1 MLTLNP
7 GPTPGSPPMSER
19 PVRSGGT
26 LSPSGSAAAV
36 LPARAPR
43 RASLVRVAVGGL
55 ACAALVALGGFV
67 LERLRL
73 GATDAET
80 SRRVEQEVQQEF
92 AAASTSLT
100 GLTRTLAASCGA
112 MLGSPPDERATRALF
127 ETLDA
132 ALASRNDSAFA
143 VTLYGPSSAPVAW
156 SGRPS
161 EPEIPPDRIAGP
173 AAEFAAPGPLGLR
186 LVALEPVHDRSSG
199 TTRRVGAVAAEW
211 LLSARRGGTPVSRG
225 TFTFEASL
233 APVSLRTLFREA
245 GVRSSAHAFIVTG
258 PSGEPL
264 IEAEVAPE
272 DVAAARQHWRRG
284 VLDAVLV
291 VLAIATLLLIGPL
304 LDEKAGA
311 RSARQ
316 YRRAVVALLGVT
328 VVARGLLC
336 FLTPPGE
343 IGLLSIGPVGLG
355 RSLLDRFFGSPRDF
369 LLTALVALALVGLA
383 AEAVERWRIA
393 IHQWRRSLRPLRSSI
408 LLFGPVQ
415 LAVGTLAVSTILA
428 YQVVL
433 HATAGDV
440 DPDILGISL
449 QRWDLAR
456 LATSLALLLWHAALF
471 WAVVLVLRLG
481 MGRWRFR
488 RDDPL
493 ALATLLAL
501 WTAPLMA
508 AFTLGSVWHWPIP
521 WGPTFL
527 VAAAAFALACLVPR
541 GVARYRRAS
550 QASRLL
556 LASAAL
562 IGPAL
567 VMYPSLVDVAEQ
579 SRQRLVE
586 TQFAPQ
592 VMSQRD
598 ELLRRLLR
606 ALDQIDRHAV
616 PPPLDLVAA
625 AAAPPSGG
633 APPTAAAYSIWS
645 QTDLLT
651 YRLASAIE
659 LYGPDGTMVSR
670 FALNLPEYTRNP
682 QKWQEESCS
691 WQLFEEINP
700 FGSEER
706 RLYHAG
712 RNLCRTVDGR
722 QEVLGTIVIHVMLD
736 YNALPFISSQSPYF
750 ELFRTAERTRQESP
764 GARDIEFVVYG
775 WSRMAIYM
783 SGPTAWPLDEAVFS
797 RIYGTRA
804 PFWAVIGRAGQPYR
818 VYFQNDRAGIY
829 ALGYPAIGPIDHLIN
844 MAEMA
849 AFGGGAYIVIL
860 IAAALLTVLGV
871 RRPASG
877 RALLREVRASF
888 YRKLFLAF
896 VAASVVPVLTLALV
910 ARAYIVARLRSDV
923 ESAAVKTTNVARRVI
938 DEYSAQQLGGPTAAP
953 TFDDDIMVWISRVI
967 DQDVNIF
974 NGPRLEATS
983 KRDLFASGL
992 LPTRTPANVYRA
1004 VALERRPNFI
1014 GPEQAGEFRYLL
1026 AAAPVRAGERETILT
1041 VPLTTRQQEIERE
1054 IADVDRRIVLATLA
1068 FILIGAAIGYTMA
1081 ERIAD
1086 PVNRLTRATGRIARG
1101 DLDARIALTSS
1112 DELGRLVEAFNSMA
1126 SDLLRQRTELERT
1139 HRLEAWAEM
1148 ARQVAHEIKNPLT
1161 PIQLSAEHLRRV
1173 HADRG
1178 QPLSP
1183 VLDECVESILSQVRL
1198 LRQISAEFSS
1208 FASSPTPRPAPTSL
1222 SELVEEVIGPYRTG
1236 VGDRIRFST
1245 EVPSSLPPLVV
1256 DRVLIGRA
1264 LANIVDNA
1272 LHAMPGQGSL
1282 RVRAI
1287 VDEADP
1293 GWLRVEVADTGVGM
1307 DQESLRRLFE
1317 PYFSTKAIGTG
1328 LGLTIA
1334 RRNAELNGG
1343 TIAVE
1348 SEKGKGTTVT
1358 IRLPLPGSGGN

>member
-7 GPTPGSPPMSER
+7 GQMPGSPPMSER
-19 PVRSGGT
+19 SVRSGGRP
-26 LSPSGSAAAV
+26 SPSGPAAAAV
-36 LPARAPR
+36 QAHAFR
-43 RASLVRVAVGGL
+43 RASLIRVAAGGL

-73 GATDAET
+73 GAADAET
-80 SRRVEQEVQQEF
+80 SRRVGQEVQQEF
-92 AAASTSLT
+92 AAASASLT
-100 GLTRTLAASCGA
+100 RLARTLAASCGA
-112 MLGSPPDERATRALF
+112 TLASPLDERATRGLF

-143 VTLYGPSSAPVAW
+143 VTLYGPTGVPVAW

-173 AAEFAAPGPLGLR
+173 PAEFAAPGPLGLR
-186 LVALEPVHDRSSG
+186 LVAVEPVHDRSSG
-199 TTRRVGAVAAEW
+199 TARRVGAVAAEW

-225 TFTFEASL
+225 TFTFEGAL
-233 APVSLRTLFREA
+233 VPVSLRTLFGEA
-245 GVRSSAHAFIVTG
+245 GVRNSAHAFVITA

-272 DVAAARQHWRRG
+272 DIAAARQRWRRR

-291 VLAIATLLLIGPL
+291 VLAAATLLLIGPL
-304 LDEKAGA
+304 LDAKSSS

-316 YRRAVVALLGVT
+316 YRRAVFALLGVT

-336 FLTPPGE
+336 FLAPPGQP
-343 IGLLSIGPVGLG
+343 GLLSIGSGGLG
-355 RSLLDRFFGSPRDF
+355 RALLGHLFGSPRDF
-369 LLTALVALALVGLA
+369 LLTALVALAFVGLA
-383 AEAVERWRIA
+383 ADAVERWRIA
-393 IHQWRRSLRPLRSSI
+393 IHQGRRSLRPLRSSI
-408 LLFGPVQ
+408 LLLGPAQ
-415 LAVGTLAVSTILA
+415 LAVGTLAVSLILV
-428 YQVVL
+428 YQVAL
-433 HATAGDV
+433 HVMAGGV

-456 LATSLALLLWHAALF
+456 VATSLALLLWHAALF
-471 WAVVLVLRLG
+471 WAVVLLLRLG

-493 ALATLLAL
+493 ALSMLLGL
-501 WTAPLMA
+501 WTAPVLA
-508 AFTLGSVWHWPIP
+508 AFAVGSVWHWPVS

-527 VAAAAFALACLVPR
+527 VIAAAFALACLVPR

-556 LASAAL
+556 LASTAL

-567 VMYPSLVDVAEQ
+567 VMYPSLVEVADQ
-579 SRQRLVE
+579 SKQRLVE

-592 VMSQRD
+592 VMTQRD
-598 ELLRRLLR
+598 ELLKRLMR
-606 ALDQIDRHAV
+606 AEDQIDNHTV
-616 PPPLDLVAA
+616 PSPLDLVAA

-633 APPTAAAYSIWS
+633 PPPTAAAYAIWS

-651 YRLASAIE
+651 YRLASAVE

-682 QKWQEESCS
+682 QKWQEEGCG
-691 WQLFEEINP
+691 WKLFEEINP

-722 QEVLGTIVIHVMLD
+722 QETVGTIVVHVMLD

-750 ELFRTAERTRQESP
+750 ELFRTTERTRQESP
-764 GARDIEFVVYG
+764 RARDIEFVVYG
-775 WSRMAIYM
+775 WSRIAIYM
-783 SGPTAWPLDEAVFS
+783 SGQTAWPLDEAVFS
-797 RIYGTRA
+797 RIYASRA
-804 PFWAVIGRAGQPYR
+804 PFWAAIARAGQLYR

-844 MAEMA
+844 MAEIA
-849 AFGGGAYIVIL
+849 ALGGGAYIVIL
-860 IAAALLTVLGV
+860 IGVALITIFGV

-888 YRKLFLAF
+888 YRRLFLAF

-910 ARAYIVARLRSDV
+910 ARAYIAARLRSDV

-938 DEYSAQQLGGPTAAP
+938 DEYSAQQPGGPTAAP

-1068 FILIGAAIGYTMA
+1068 FILVGAAIGYTMA

-1086 PVNRLTRATGRIARG
+1086 PVSRLTRATGRIARG

-1126 SDLLRQRTELERT
+1126 SDLLRQRTQLERT

-1173 HADRG
+1173 HEDRG
-1178 QPLSP
+1178 SPLSP

-1222 SELVEEVIGPYRTG
+1222 RELVEEVIAPYRTG
-1236 VGDRIRFST
+1236 IGDRIRFST
-1245 EVPSSLPPLVV
+1245 EVPSSLPPVVV
-1256 DRVLIGRA
+1256 DRALIGRA

-1282 RVRAI
+1282 RIRAI
-1287 VDEADP
+1287 VDPADP
-1293 GWLRVEVADTGVGM
+1293 EWLRLEVADTSVGL

-1358 IRLPLPGSGGN
+1358 IRLPLPGRSGN